1 MFFCCE
7 LTVIHTKFS
16 WKQLFCL
23 CHRHRCYYR
32 TRRLFICPFVSDDAY
47 YHLVGSLAY
56 SQSSGYQTV
65 QSYIAVGS
73 GGVFGQG
80 MGTGI
85 SKFNYL
91 PEAHTDFAFAVI
103 AQEWGSSGPSPSCFC
118 FAACCQSA
126 SKRPSAAETVSGPS
140 WRWALPFHSA
150 VRDSSTWPW
159 SRALSLSSACPC
171 LLSAMADLAHLEYHS
186 VAFLLRISMIISV
199 KPKRAWLTSS
209 RSRSKR

>member
-1 MFFCCE
+1 M
-7 LTVIHTKFS
+7 IHTKFS
-16 WKQLFCL
+16 WKQRFAFAIAIVAIIALVVYLFA
-23 CHRHRCYYR
+23 HSYQMMRII
-32 TRRLFICPFVSDDAY
+32 TWWDPWP
-47 YHLVGSLAY
+47 Y

-91 PEAHTDFAFAVI
+91 PKLIRILPLPSLLRNGA
-103 AQEWGSSGPSPSCFC
+103 SSGPSPSCFC

-171 LLSAMADLAHLEYHS
+171 LLSAMADLAHLEYHFGRVFYCVS
-186 VAFLLRISMIISV
+186 VMIISV